1 MAAPPVSTFASP
13 GRGSGPLV
21 GRRAHAEETEVE
33 EAERRPAAILDVV
46 GVDEHIAAG
55 ARERLFHQPAELP
68 RLCGAEVREVLV
80 ALPRAET
87 ARVSS
92 KPMPFGL
99 GGWEILIFVGVLA
112 LLFGSKGLPQV
123 ARRLGTGMR
132 EVKDAVAEVDPRR
145 MLEAGEDD
153 KPKDATP
160 KAATPQK
167 PAASGDE
174 PPAV

>member
-1 MAAPPVSTFASP
+1 
-13 GRGSGPLV
+13 
-21 GRRAHAEETEVE
+21 
-33 EAERRPAAILDVV
+33 
-46 GVDEHIAAG
+46 
-55 ARERLFHQPAELP
+55 
-68 RLCGAEVREVLV
+68 
-80 ALPRAET
+80 
-87 ARVSS
+87 
-92 KPMPFGL
+92 MPFGL

-153 KPKDATP
+153 KPKASTPP

-167 PAASGDE
+167 PAAPGDE
-174 PPAV
+174 PPAA